1 MLKFLLDAAF
11 CKQLAQSPSI
21 RCELFDWIGRQD
33 VESTLLVLSMYRLFL
48 SVTITNYAIALR
60 AQVTHKAKVSQ
71 VHANRHE

>member
-11 CKQLAQSPSI
+11 YKQLAQSSQ
-21 RCELFDWIGRQD
+21 RQVRTVDCTGRQD